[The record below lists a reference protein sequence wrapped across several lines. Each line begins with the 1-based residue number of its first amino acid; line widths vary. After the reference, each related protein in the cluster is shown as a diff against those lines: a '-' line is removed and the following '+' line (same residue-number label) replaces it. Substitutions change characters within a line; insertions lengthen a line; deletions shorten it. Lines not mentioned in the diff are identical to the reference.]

1 MPNRMIEVN
10 NNDSYEVPRSTE
22 SAVKTYIDPQGA
34 QVIID
39 MIADL
44 KQKTAMAEE
53 QLLLLEVEAT

>member
-1 MPNRMIEVN
+1 MIEVN
-10 NNDSYEVPRSTE
+10 NNDSYEVPCSTE
-22 SAVKTYIDPQGA
+22 STGKTYIDPQMA